1 MYTEQ
6 PYTFRLTL
14 RVNVSAINRGI
25 NVQELDGKVTIHARL
40 QLCNVILQ
48 GFCNPLV
55 DSRDIDS
62 TLQPVKTDLNAE
74 PTAEFAQNSS
84 KWNYKEGSTLLG
96 IPDGSLV
103 FSRWIKWTLKELSDD
118 SPTYTT
124 SVDITLQLPHGIQAV
139 MLFEVNN
146 STRQRID
153 VANAMPNNTA
163 DVRDSP
169 NIQRVSSAM
178 TITLSVMIGIFG
190 SLALFMFVFVLYHR
204 NHPVMMLAQG
214 SFLAAMTGACLFEI
228 VATFLFLPTRDLYCA
243 LAGPL
248 ILIPMTFIAASL
260 VGRICRV
267 YRTLAV
273 AQRFA
278 RNPEVGASCDWEDRF
293 IGTLFAFANLPL
305 VCATKSKPLKRQSG
319 LRQTATANETVS
331 LIFLLTLPQV
341 LVQVLVSALNDRF
354 LEVVLDPLGNVGHVT
369 CNRSGRWATTF
380 GISYTAFVY
389 MIAVVAAWVSR
400 SLPSAFNEKE
410 QVFHAASI
418 STLLS
423 FVSITMLAIVNNPS
437 THPNALVSDLSRDNE
452 VR

>member
-1 MYTEQ
+1 
-6 PYTFRLTL
+6 
-14 RVNVSAINRGI
+14 
-25 NVQELDGKVTIHARL
+25 VQALDGKATIHARL
-40 QLCNVILQ
+40 QLCNVVLQ

-62 TLQPVKTDLNAE
+62 TLRPVETDLNAQ
-74 PTAEFAQNSS
+74 PAAKFAQNSS

-103 FSRWIKWTLKELSDD
+103 YSRWIKWTLKELSDD

-124 SVDITLQLPHGIQAV
+124 SVDITLQLPHGIRPGAYFFVGHAV
-139 MLFEVNN
+139 MLFDVNN
-146 STRQRID
+146 TRQRID
-153 VANAMPNNTA
+153 VANAMPNNVA
-163 DVRDSP
+163 DVRDPP

-178 TITLSVMIGIFG
+178 IITLSVMIGIFG

-214 SFLAAMTGACLFEI
+214 YFLAAMTGACLFEI
-228 VATFLFLPTRDLYCA
+228 VATFLFLPTRDSFCA

-278 RNPEVGASCDWEDRF
+278 RTPDGATSCDWEDRF
-293 IGTLFAFANLPL
+293 IGALFAFANLPL
-305 VCATKSKPLKRQSG
+305 NCTKKSKPLRRQSG
-319 LRQTATANETVS
+319 LRQTATANETIS

-341 LVQVLVSALNDRF
+341 LVQVIVSALHDRF
-354 LEVVLDPLGNVGHVT
+354 LEEVLDPLGNVGHVA
-369 CNRSGRWATTF
+369 CNRNGRWAITS
-380 GISYTAFVY
+380 GIAYTAFVY
-389 MIAVVAAWVSR
+389 MIAVIAAWVSR
-400 SLPSAFNEKE
+400 SFPSAFNEKE

-418 STLLS
+418 STILS
-423 FVSITMLAIVNNPS
+423 FVSISMLAIVRNPR
-437 THPNALVSDLSRDNE
+437 THPDALVRDKL
-452 VR
+452 